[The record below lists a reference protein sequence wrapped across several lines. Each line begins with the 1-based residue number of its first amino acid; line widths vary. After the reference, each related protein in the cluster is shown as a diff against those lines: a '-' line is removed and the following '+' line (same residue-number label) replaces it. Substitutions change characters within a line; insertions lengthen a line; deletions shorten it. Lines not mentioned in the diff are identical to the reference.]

1 MLWLAALPLQGIAS
15 LSDPPWF
22 TCVAIAAVISLLQ
35 VPQFLLEDAVLS
47 GAGSS
52 CSVIVT
58 QPRRIAAIS
67 VADRVAVERGERGGL
82 AIRLLYL
89 YDFAYQS

>member
-1 MLWLAALPLQGIAS
+1 LLTA
-15 LSDPPWF
+15 
-22 TCVAIAAVISLLQ
+22 LLQ

-47 GAGSS
+47 GAGSC

-67 VADRVAVERGERGGL
+67 VADRVAVERGERGEARGWL
-82 AIRLLYL
+82 SAVGPEPNECM
-89 YDFAYQS
+89 DGWMDE